1 METSDDLLFSKES
14 PLLPAAA
21 ELAFHTVNCSALNA
35 EELRR
40 ENGLEVIGTGLR
52 LILRHIKWFLTV
64 QNLRTDA
71 LGTAFSFPLFH
82 QIAHFLA
89 GVRVLS
95 SEVVGNVTYKVVPG
109 NALKK
114 NQYTMQPFVY
124 LFM

>member
-1 METSDDLLFSKES
+1 MVLDSSES
-14 PLLPAAA
+14 
-21 ELAFHTVNCSALNA
+21 
-35 EELRR
+35 
-40 ENGLEVIGTGLR
+40 
-52 LILRHIKWFLTV
+52 
-64 QNLRTDA
+64 LRTDA

-114 NQYTMQPFVY
+114 ISTPCNP
-124 LFM
+124 LFTCLCNKCQLSKCSSVTLKGCVILSMLEEAFYIQVQVET